1 MRNVPVLP
9 DERPLAPDDHAR
21 LSASIIPLTASRRRR
36 AFLRRLAAMTATER
50 RQAFESGR
58 FSRGERALWA
68 SSYPDE
74 VPLINGELPWIALGL
89 ADND

>member
-1 MRNVPVLP
+1 MHHAPVLP
-9 DERPLAPDDHAR
+9 SERPSAPDEAPSF
-21 LSASIIPLTASRRRR
+21 SASIIPLTTSRRRR
-36 AFLRRLAAMTATER
+36 AFLRRLASMSAAER

-58 FSRGERALWA
+58 FSRGELSLWA

-74 VPLINGELPWIALGL
+74 VPLVNGEVPWLALRL